1 MGFGLK
7 DQGFEFRLFCSGFWF
22 LGFTL
27 EAVRHSFRPRA
38 GPLARSPARRR
49 SPPRGSG
56 LTLGISAWRL
66 GT

>member
-1 MGFGLK
+1 MGFGLQ
-7 DQGFEFRLFCSGFWF
+7 DQGFEFSFFCSGFRA

-56 LTLGISAWRL
+56 LTLGISAWKL
-66 GT
+66 ET